1 MTLHI
6 PKRLDMILITAHKSG
21 GVPRNNSNDHPILW
35 GAFVPTKPASAVLA
49 CGFLRF

>member
-1 MTLHI
+1 M
-6 PKRLDMILITAHKSG
+6 DMIPNTAYKSG
-21 GVPRNNSNDHPILW
+21 GVPWNNSNDRPILW